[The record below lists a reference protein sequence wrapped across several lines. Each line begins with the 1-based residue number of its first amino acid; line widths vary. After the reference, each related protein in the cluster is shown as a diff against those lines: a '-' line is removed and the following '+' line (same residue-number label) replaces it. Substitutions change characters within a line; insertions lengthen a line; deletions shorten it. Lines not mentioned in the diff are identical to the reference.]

1 MHLDVSFL
9 NLPRELAKDRGLTV
23 VEYGAQRAAPHPS
36 NVAWMLT
43 VEKIEQAP
51 VLMEAPSLQD
61 LVKPYR
67 GQYKTTVESKT
78 VAKSRTWLVVKVR

>member
-1 MHLDVSFL
+1 M
-9 NLPRELAKDRGLTV
+9 

-67 GQYKTTVESKT
+67 EQYKTTVEPKT

>member
-1 MHLDVSFL
+1 M
-9 NLPRELAKDRGLTV
+9 
-23 VEYGAQRAAPHPS
+23 VEYGTQRAAPHLS

-51 VLMEAPSLQD
+51 VLIEAPSLQD

-67 GQYKTTVESKT
+67 GQYKTTVEPKT
-78 VAKSRTWLVVKVR
+78 VVKSRTWLVVKVR